1 MFRKNINRPE
11 MRNCY
16 AYQTKAGSPG
26 FPVGAACHKKGGEK
40 LVKKVLVFTYC
51 FLLIFMLSASVF
63 STDGNFTDVPKN
75 SAYYD
80 SVLYLY
86 ENGITSGV
94 GGSRYSPNKVITV
107 QQWAAM
113 LCRAYGVAVSDWRD
127 CAGQAYRNGW
137 MTATAVIAPETV
149 LSYQSLL
156 ESGFAASG
164 VPVYDNTLYGG
175 KKLSHGENIMR
186 VGRELGLCDKQVT
199 PLSAV
204 TRGGAAQI
212 LHALLTND
220 LTVVEPRHPV
230 LIENRAGVNLNSYL
244 LELNKIPASM
254 VEQFNADGWKYVIDY
269 NRTGQKSRISGMECT
284 GLTSYAE
291 RTIYVSDANSV
302 AHEFGHYY
310 DGALGFPSKHKALY
324 SAEGGSAPLRAYAK
338 SDVMEYFAD
347 CFAYWIR
354 YADNSV
360 RMGEFQRL
368 APETYE
374 YMKLIFDR

>member
-1 MFRKNINRPE
+1 MRK
-11 MRNCY
+11 
-16 AYQTKAGSPG
+16 ALLFA
-26 FPVGAACHKKGGEK
+26 H
-40 LVKKVLVFTYC
+40 C
-51 FLLIFMLSASVF
+51 FLLVFMLSASAY
-63 STDGNFTDVPKN
+63 STDAKFTDVQN
-75 SAYYD
+75 GSTYYE
-80 SVLYLY
+80 SVAYLY
-86 ENGITSGV
+86 ENGIISGV
-94 GGSRYSPNKVITV
+94 GGLKFLPDDNITV

-137 MTATAVIAPETV
+137 MTATAVIAPKTV
-149 LSYQSLL
+149 LSYPSLL

-175 KKLSHGENIMR
+175 KKLSHCENIMR

-204 TRGGAAQI
+204 TRGEAAQI
-212 LHALLTND
+212 LHTLLTND
-220 LTVVEPRHPV
+220 LTVAEPRHPV

-254 VEQFNADGWKYVIDY
+254 IEQFNADGWKYVIDY

-291 RTIYVSDANSV
+291 RAIYVSDANSV

-324 SAEGGSAPLRAYAK
+324 SAEAGSAPLRAYAK
-338 SDVMEYFAD
+338 SDAMEYFAD